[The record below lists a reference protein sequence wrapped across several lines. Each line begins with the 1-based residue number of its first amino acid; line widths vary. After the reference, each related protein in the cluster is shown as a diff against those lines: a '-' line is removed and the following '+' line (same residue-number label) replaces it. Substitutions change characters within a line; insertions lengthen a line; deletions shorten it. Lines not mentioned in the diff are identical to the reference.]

1 MAQWQTAVLCLYV
14 EFRDAA
20 WLHLIG
26 FSRGKPERGN
36 VMRGRMLIYTVLT
49 SFRDTFIEIMAIHAY
64 NYLNRKHR
72 RGDNLRSI
80 ILENMLYAAAAPDV
94 YALLLCCGWGG
105 RHCGIATCN
114 R

>member
-26 FSRGKPERGN
+26 FSRRKPERGN

-49 SFRDTFIEIMAIHAY
+49 SFRDTFIETMAIHAY
-64 NYLNRKHR
+64 NYPEQ
-72 RGDNLRSI
+72 GAQ
-80 ILENMLYAAAAPDV
+80 E
-94 YALLLCCGWGG
+94 GG
-105 RHCGIATCN
+105 
-114 R
+114 